1 MHRKLF
7 LTLAVGTWFG
17 LAIGSVPGADAISLA
32 GEWRFALDRQDAGIQ
47 AQWFDTNLPDKIRLP
62 GVLEAQG
69 YGDPIGIP
77 TPWVLTLYDRFW
89 YLRADYAADTNAGS
103 VKVPFLCQP
112 PRHYLGAAWY
122 QRNIEIPRDWQG
134 KSVMLFLERPR
145 WKTTAWLDSREIGTD
160 LSLCTPHEFEFGK
173 VAPGRHRLTLRLDN
187 RMILPYRPDAHS
199 VSDSLAAAWNGIV
212 GKIELRASDPVCL
225 ERLRLDPDLEHKGV
239 AVTLYIHNGTGK
251 PAKPLLIRLQVVPEN
266 FDGEAPKPVQQSA
279 VVAPGDT
286 NLTLFFPMGN
296 HFEMWSEFNPKCYDL
311 RATLGGQG
319 FHSEIA
325 GAFGMREFKTAGN
338 QFILNGHPIYLRG
351 THDGGDFPLTGYPP
365 TDVTAWQK
373 IFQTCRDYGLNH
385 LRFHSWCPPEAAFAA
400 ADKLGFYLQVECG
413 MWNSFT
419 PGGAMEKQLYSE
431 TERILRA
438 YGNHPSLM
446 LISASNE
453 AHGDWKPV
461 LSQWVEHFRA
471 EDSRH
476 LYTPDTGWSLIDSPG
491 EPINGGADYLAVARI
506 GSHDV
511 RGVRG
516 WFGNNFSN
524 SVAGVNVPVVAHEVG
539 QWCAYP
545 DYDLIKKFTGFMRP
559 GNYEIFRDSL
569 AAHGMRDR
577 DQDFA
582 RASGRFQLECYREE
596 IEANLR
602 TPGLEGFQ
610 LLDLHD
616 YVGQGTALVGVLD
629 TFWDSKGYVTP
640 QEFRKFCNTVVPLA
654 RLTRRMFTTADRLE
668 VPVEIANFSAGPLA
682 DATPSWKIVDLSGNR
697 YAAGTWP
704 ARTIA
709 TGKNIGLGQI
719 SFDLSKLPA
728 PRQYKL
734 VVQVGPNATPLPAS
748 RIFQNDWNFWLY
760 PAQVSDS
767 IPTNILVTS
776 SWDEAAARLSAA
788 GKVLFLPPP
797 ADLDW
802 SSPPLAAVPVF
813 WNRLM
818 DPEWS
823 RMLGLW
829 CETNSPALAE
839 FPTEPNCDWE
849 WTEILRHARAVN
861 LDHLP
866 RQLHPIVQAIDDWNR
881 NWKLGVVFDC
891 NVGAGKLMFCTVD
904 LAHDLAGRPVARQL
918 RRSLLD
924 YMAGN
929 RFQPRTT
936 LSVDEFRS
944 LYFDSRIM
952 RKLGATAQAEGI
964 NASAAIDG
972 DPNTC
977 WFLGE
982 SRRGEPPPS
991 FPHEL
996 IIHFPSPV
1004 PMDGLVLM
1012 SRQNDRN
1019 HAGDTRACKIEIADD
1034 NGPWQEIAS
1043 GELVSTWNP
1052 QTIHFAKTVTATRL
1066 KFVALSGFGTDQA
1079 TALAELAVRY
1089 AGPKLAAIGSGEI
1102 HRGNIPAATP
1112 ETDEGI
1118 NVSHRP
1124 SNLPQERLSTAYR

>member
-1 MHRKLF
+1 MHRKLV
-7 LTLAVGTWFG
+7 LTLAVGTLFC
-17 LAIGSVPGADAISLA
+17 LATGSIQAADVIPLA
-32 GEWRFALDRQDAGIQ
+32 GGWRFALDRDDAGIK
-47 AQWFDTNLPDKIRLP
+47 AQWFDTDLPDKIRLP

-69 YGDPIGIP
+69 YGDPIGIQ

-89 YLRADYAADTNAGS
+89 YLRADYAADTNAGR

-122 QRNIEIPRDWQG
+122 QRDIEIPQDW
-134 KSVMLFLERPR
+134 KDKRVVLFLERPH
-145 WKTTAWLDSREIGTD
+145 WKTTAWLDGREIGTN
-160 LSLCTPHEFEFGK
+160 LSLCTPHEYDFGQ
-173 VAPGRHRLTLRLDN
+173 VAPGRHRLTLRVDN

-199 VSDSLAAAWNGIV
+199 VSDSLTAAWNGIV
-212 GKIELRASDPVCL
+212 GKIELQASDPVCL

-239 AVTLYIHNGTGK
+239 AVTLYLHNGTGK
-251 PAKPLLIRLQVVPEN
+251 PARAPLVRLQVVPEN
-266 FDGEAPKPVQQSA
+266 FGGSALKPLQQSA

-296 HFEMWSEFNPKCYDL
+296 HFEMWSEFNPKCYEL
-311 RATLGGQG
+311 RATIGGQG

-325 GAFGMREFKTAGN
+325 GAFGMREFKTDGN

-373 IFQTCRDYGLNH
+373 IFQTCKDYGLNH
-385 LRFHSWCPPEAAFAA
+385 MRFHSWCPPEAAFEA
-400 ADKLGFYLQVECG
+400 ADELGFYLQVECG

-419 PGGAMEKQLYSE
+419 PGGAMEKQLYAE
-431 TERILRA
+431 TGRILRA

-461 LSQWVEHFRA
+461 LSRWVEHFRTV
-471 EDSRH
+471 DPRH
-476 LYTPDTGWSLIDSPG
+476 LYTPDTGWSLVDSPG

-545 DYDLIKKFTGFMRP
+545 DYGIIKKFTGFMRP

-569 AAHGMRDR
+569 AAHGMRDL

-582 RASGRFQLECYREE
+582 RASGRFQLECYKEE

-602 TPGLEGFQ
+602 TPGLDGFQ

-629 TFWDSKGYVTP
+629 TFWDSKGYATP
-640 QEFRKFCNTVVPLA
+640 QEFRRFCNTVVPLA
-654 RLTRRMFTTADRLE
+654 RLTKRTFTTAEVLD

-682 DATPSWKIVDLSGNR
+682 NATPAWKIVDLSGTR
-697 YAAGTWP
+697 YAAGKWP
-704 ARTIA
+704 ARTISP
-709 TGKNIGLGQI
+709 GKNIDLGQI
-719 SFDLSKLPA
+719 SVDLSKLPA
-728 PRQYKL
+728 PRQYQL
-734 VVQVGPNATPLPAS
+734 VVQVGENAISFPSS
-748 RIFQNDWNFWLY
+748 RFFQNDWNFWLY

-776 SWDEAAARLSAA
+776 SWDEAAARLSAD
-788 GKVLFLPPP
+788 GRVLFLPPP

-802 SSPPLAAVPVF
+802 SSPPLAAVPIF

-818 DPEWS
+818 GPGWS

-839 FPTEPNCDWE
+839 FPTEPNCDWQ

-866 RQLHPIVQAIDDWNR
+866 RQLQPMVQAIDDWNR

-904 LAHDLAGRPVARQL
+904 LEHDLARRPVARQL

-924 YMAGN
+924 YMAGSG
-929 RFQPRTT
+929 FHPRTT
-936 LSVDEFRS
+936 LSLDEFRS

-952 RKLGATAQAEGI
+952 RKLGATAQAEGV
-964 NASAAIDG
+964 NAGAAIDA

-977 WFLGE
+977 WLLGE
-982 SRRGEPPPS
+982 SRRGEPPPA

-996 IIHFPSPV
+996 TIHFPSPV

-1019 HAGDTRACKIEIADD
+1019 HSGDTRACKIEIADD
-1034 NGPWQEIAS
+1034 HEPWQEIAS
-1043 GELVSTWNP
+1043 VELVSTWNP

-1066 KFVALSGFGTDQA
+1066 RFVALSDFGTDHS
-1079 TALAELAVRY
+1079 TALAELAVIY
-1089 AGPKLAAIGSGEI
+1089 ARPKPADTGSGEV
-1102 HRGNIPAATP
+1102 HYRNVPAATP
-1112 ETDEGI
+1112 EMDEGI
-1118 NVSHRP
+1118 NASHRP
-1124 SNLPQERLSTAYR
+1124 SKSPQ